1 MPCDRKLKPRQTIQ
15 QRAEEIRG
23 VVAKLAAGLAAGR
36 IKAKVGP
43 QGAIAFDGLAETDRD
58 GVSDNCAYRRL
69 MATGSP
75 MALQAI
81 ARAEALAGRS
91 VDKQVI
97 GQGVHSHDSGKT
109 WHDHK

>member
-1 MPCDRKLKPRQTIQ
+1 
-15 QRAEEIRG
+15 
-23 VVAKLAAGLAAGR
+23 
-36 IKAKVGP
+36 
-43 QGAIAFDGLAETDRD
+43 
-58 GVSDNCAYRRL
+58 